1 MIFYGQTTP
10 YYFSNS
16 QAASSS
22 SSPSGS
28 SAVQNEILSN
38 ATGTVFTLAAN
49 FKAPY
54 TVNVSNDGGV
64 TYTTLTSGQY
74 TISGQTLTLAASVTN
89 AYIKF
94 TYTPA

>member
-1 MIFYGQTTP
+1 MISYGQVTP
-10 YYFSNS
+10 FFYSNS
-16 QAASSS
+16 QAAS
-22 SSPSGS
+22 GS
-28 SAVQNEILSN
+28 TATQNEILSN
-38 ATGTVFTLAAN
+38 ATGTVFTLASN

-64 TYTTLTSGQY
+64 TYTTLTGGQFA
-74 TISGQTLTLAASVTN
+74 ISGQTLTLAASVTN